1 MERKN
6 VREYQDFYVQ
16 SNTLFLAN
24 GFRNF
29 RNMCLEIYGLDIPK
43 FLSAPGLAWQVT
55 FKKTKV
61 KVNLLDDIN
70 VANRKKRY
78 QRKNM
83 SFFLSMCKN

>member
-1 MERKN
+1 
-6 VREYQDFYVQ
+6 
-16 SNTLFLAN
+16 
-24 GFRNF
+24 
-29 RNMCLEIYGLDIPK
+29 MCLEIYGLDIPK